1 MKEPKLSFK
10 HSESIASIFLCLSE
24 FLISRGSRGII
35 TTLAFWHCGR
45 HYLYYQRW
53 KHILCYN
60 LFEKFKLLS
69 CLSMFWILPCHP
81 EFHNLTY
88 YDLKKN
94 KSKYQGTYLSLILKN
109 HQYQSV
115 ILLLPQKIMFFNFF
129 IPAKFLISW
138 NSNKGWWNFHWEFAK
153 NQLHYINRKI
163 SSIYQ

>member
-88 YDLKKN
+88 YDLKK
-94 KSKYQGTYLSLILKN
+94 KIQISRYLLKFDIKESPIPISN
-109 HQYQSV
+109 IIATTKNYVLQ
-115 ILLLPQKIMFFNFF
+115 FFHTSQVSH
-129 IPAKFLISW
+129 FL
-138 NSNKGWWNFHWEFAK
+138 E
-153 NQLHYINRKI
+153 Q
-163 SSIYQ
+163 Q